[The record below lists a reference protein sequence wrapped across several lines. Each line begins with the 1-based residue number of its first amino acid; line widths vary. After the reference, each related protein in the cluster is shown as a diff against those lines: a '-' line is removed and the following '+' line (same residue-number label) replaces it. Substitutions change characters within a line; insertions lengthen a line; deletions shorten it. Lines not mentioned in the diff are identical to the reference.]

1 MEDMAGITLQR
12 QTLVPYPTMI
22 KHEIVNS
29 NEPFLYPLVGSI
41 GFSPNAKTWQNFI
54 LWINTIS
61 LETFDVTTPGLV
73 TSEWWNTLD
82 KRHMWTQHFI
92 YFCLQQ
98 GLHTLYVNLPRHET
112 IAAHVRA
119 RGAHYALSQGP
130 DFPTAK
136 CITRYFPE
144 NPIKF
149 DWDGN
154 HLVWD
159 KWPARTAASQV
170 LQSTFL
176 RAAKRINHQNTFVPL
191 VLVDSQSIE
200 TVKMT
205 ISRSKAASPEKLK
218 ETIFVSSSYAI
229 TRDLLK
235 FEPAVSPLTLS
246 VEEDS
251 ARCPSLRVCR
261 SEFQMLAIQDMLT
274 QEGLSFS
281 IIAHSYTEMENERQ
295 SWRAGHIFVDTPF
308 DTENSKVKRCDT
320 ICHTDD
326 VAKLQTFYST
336 LVEEVR
342 NQLKVTRPEDCGT
355 WFGAFISEAVNS
367 APEKVR
373 KLLKCCSLS

>member
-1 MEDMAGITLQR
+1 M
-12 QTLVPYPTMI
+12 
-22 KHEIVNS
+22 
-29 NEPFLYPLVGSI
+29 
-41 GFSPNAKTWQNFI
+41 
-54 LWINTIS
+54 
-61 LETFDVTTPGLV
+61 
-73 TSEWWNTLD
+73 
-82 KRHMWTQHFI
+82 
-92 YFCLQQ
+92 
-98 GLHTLYVNLPRHET
+98 
-112 IAAHVRA
+112 
-119 RGAHYALSQGP
+119 
-130 DFPTAK
+130 
-136 CITRYFPE
+136 
-144 NPIKF
+144 
-149 DWDGN
+149 
-154 HLVWD
+154 
-159 KWPARTAASQV
+159 
-170 LQSTFL
+170 
-176 RAAKRINHQNTFVPL
+176 PL